1 MKTSADQRSD
11 GAREETSRPYPV
23 LTITDYKLEQS
34 VVRPLARALGVNP
47 VSCTAIPLKFGEHLL
62 DQLYAPLGSRSKFS
76 GYVDGRND
84 EPRRIALKVLLDNDY
99 RDGARDNH
107 HETPLRPSDEPHVVL
122 SRAVAHF
129 ARGTTTPE
137 LRTLLQNSDLT
148 RVVLPVVDTFIN
160 DEQGYLTQRIPPHV
174 GHGVS
179 RRLCFAKPEVIEAEK
194 EAEAQQDRGSAS
206 NLLTHLKSFL
216 TSGDTQDFV
225 HFMRTFNTC
234 GDWLWWIAAAPKHE
248 SAHAQAEQVIAHT
261 VVRLLKFKEFT
272 REYEQEFMTPGR
284 VQAFVRWQWCE
295 PCLETRQIVPLAY
308 PLLASALAILTQAE
322 FKHL

>member
-11 GAREETSRPYPV
+11 VAREETSRPYPV
-23 LTITDYKLEQS
+23 LNITDYKLEQS
-34 VVRPLARALGVNP
+34 VLRPLARSLGVNP
-47 VSCTAIPLKFGEHLL
+47 VSSPTIPLQFGDHLL
-62 DQLYAPLGSRSKFS
+62 EQLCAPLGSGSRFS
-76 GYVDGRND
+76 GYIDGRHD
-84 EPRRIALKVLLDNDY
+84 EPRRIALKALLDHDY
-99 RDGARDNH
+99 RDGAQDQKSSH
-107 HETPLRPSDEPHVVL
+107 ASDEPHVVL
-122 SRAVAHF
+122 SRAAAHF
-129 ARGTTTPE
+129 AGGTTTPE

-148 RVVLPVVDTFIN
+148 RVVLPVIDTFIN
-160 DEQGYLTQRIPPHV
+160 DQQGYLTQRIPPHV

-206 NLLTHLKSFL
+206 NLLTQLKSFL

-225 HFMRTFNTC
+225 RFMRTFNTC
-234 GDWLWWIAAAPKHE
+234 GDWLWWLAAAPKHDR
-248 SAHAQAEQVIAHT
+248 AHPQAEQVIANT
-261 VVRLLKFKEFT
+261 IVRLLKLKELT

-284 VQAFVRWQWCE
+284 VQAFARWQWCE
-295 PCLETRQIVPLAY
+295 PCLETKQIAPLAY